1 MWRRYVQTAGGP
13 SPVRSDVVSIT
24 ESNLNSWALPFDHF
38 WPLRLPPTS
47 TCCWGRTGCP
57 GSWGHEDR
65 YRRHFD
71 RGCPK
76 PRLSYPKN
84 RNSLDSYAY
93 RPGCLGTCS
102 SKTPAKSKTENNNGR
117 AGGPSR
123 DLPYREPLPGPR
135 IGGTGERKR
144 KALGGGSMG
153 LRSELRTTDKLPRPL
168 PPQRKIESKPPPLF
182 PLQISLSVSLVPPF
196 GAPSMDLDSTAPR
209 KEQLLLNR
217 LQGPRL

>member
-1 MWRRYVQTAGGP
+1 MAPFLNSPPPLSLLPVECGLGLKKGATQHRRFFQQLSMWRRYVQTAGGP

-76 PRLSYPKN
+76 PSLSYPKN
-84 RNSLDSYAY
+84 RNSLDLYAY
-93 RPGCLGTCS
+93 LPGCLGTCS

-117 AGGPSR
+117 AGGAGR

-144 KALGGGSMG
+144 KALGGG
-153 LRSELRTTDKLPRPL
+153 
-168 PPQRKIESKPPPLF
+168 QW
-182 PLQISLSVSLVPPF
+182 
-196 GAPSMDLDSTAPR
+196 A
-209 KEQLLLNR
+209 
-217 LQGPRL
+217 